1 MNLKFF
7 LRGLGLGIVLTAI
20 IMTVAASGRK
30 ATLTNDEI
38 KAKAKELGMIEDK
51 VLTDYMAEVNQKADE
66 EETMPEQETVPKEEE
81 TELESKEDAAE
92 DIEEE
97 PPGDAA
103 LNQADDLQLEE
114 GMTKENEEPTIFSV
128 KRGESP
134 YSISVRL
141 QENGLI
147 TSADDFDTFLLN
159 NGYDRRI
166 VAAEYKIPVDAD
178 EETIAK
184 IITGQKIE

>member
-92 DIEEE
+92 DIEGYVKKNFLRGREYTR
-97 PPGDAA
+97 AR
-103 LNQADDLQLEE
+103 
-114 GMTKENEEPTIFSV
+114 KSV
-128 KRGESP
+128 
-134 YSISVRL
+134 V
-141 QENGLI
+141 
-147 TSADDFDTFLLN
+147 
-159 NGYDRRI
+159 
-166 VAAEYKIPVDAD
+166 
-178 EETIAK
+178 
-184 IITGQKIE
+184 

>member
-20 IMTVAASGRK
+20 IMTVAASGK
-30 ATLTNDEI
+30 KVTLTNDEI

-51 VLTDYMAEVNQKADE
+51 VLTDYMAEVNNKADDE
-66 EETMPEQETVPKEEE
+66 EMMPEQEAVPVEDAELDNSEASEE
-81 TELESKEDAAE
+81 TE
-92 DIEEE
+92 EE
-97 PPGDAA
+97 PSDDAA
-103 LNQADDLQLEE
+103 LKQADDLQLEE
-114 GMTKENEEPTIFSV
+114 GMTKENEEPTTFTV
-128 KRGESP
+128 KKGESP
-134 YSISVRL
+134 YSIAVRL

-147 TSADDFDTFLLN
+147 ISASDFDTFLLN

-166 VAAEYKIPVDAD
+166 VASEYKIPADAD

-184 IITGQKIE
+184 IITGQKIQ